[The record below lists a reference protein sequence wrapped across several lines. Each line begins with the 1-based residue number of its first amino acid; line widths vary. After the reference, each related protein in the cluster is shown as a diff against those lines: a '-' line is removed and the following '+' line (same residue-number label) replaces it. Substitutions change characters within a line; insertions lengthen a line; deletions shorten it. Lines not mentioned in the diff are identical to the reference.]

1 MSERNA
7 VEKALFAAL
16 ERERLVNLHR
26 NPVRAE
32 YDIPNRVLTLEGEM
46 DNIAA
51 KRRAYECAS
60 RIANVDGVIDC
71 LRVRP
76 AEPRGD
82 GAIRASVTQALLAE
96 PALRDYALHVYHKG
110 IMETLRAVPGSRDV
124 VGVSVDSGVVELT
137 GHVGSLSHKRLVGA
151 LAWWTPGCR
160 DVLNELQVNPPE
172 QDGDDEL
179 VDALRLVLEKDPLVL
194 HADDI
199 GIAVR
204 NGVVAMSGVV
214 ATEEERRMAEFDAWY
229 LVGVSDVQNGM
240 EVRRTT
246 GRG

>member
-16 ERERLVNLHR
+16 ERERVVNLHR
-26 NPVRAE
+26 NAVHAE
-32 YDIPNRVLTLEGEM
+32 YDIANRVLTLEGEM

-60 RIANVDGVIDC
+60 RIANVDGVIDR

-82 GAIRASVTQALLAE
+82 GAVRASITQSLLSE
-96 PALRDYALHVYHKG
+96 PALRDHALHVYHKG
-110 IMETLRAVPGSRDV
+110 IMEIVRAVPGSRDV
-124 VGVSVDSGVVELT
+124 IGVTIEDGVVELV
-137 GHVGSLSHKRLVGA
+137 GHVGSLSHKRLAGA

-179 VDALRLVLEKDPLVL
+179 ADAMRLVLEKDPLVV

-199 GIAVR
+199 GVAVR
-204 NGVVAMSGVV
+204 NGVVTLSGVV

-229 LVGVSDVQNGM
+229 LVGVCDVRNGM
-240 EVRRTT
+240 EVRRTA
-246 GRG
+246 GRF

>member
-7 VEKALFAAL
+7 VEKVLFAAL
-16 ERERLVNLHR
+16 ERERLVNLHHNR
-26 NPVRAE
+26 VRAE
-32 YDIPNRVLTLEGEM
+32 YDIANRVLTLEGEM
-46 DNIAA
+46 DNIVA

-60 RIANVDGVIDC
+60 RIAEVDGVIDR

-82 GAIRASVTQALLAE
+82 GAIRASITQSLLAE

-110 IMETLRAVPGSRDV
+110 IMETLRVVPGSRDV
-124 VGVSVDSGVVELT
+124 VGVGIDDGVVELT

-172 QDGDDEL
+172 QDSDGEL
-179 VDALRLVLEKDPLVL
+179 ADALRLVLEKDPLVL

-199 GIAVR
+199 GAVVR
-204 NGVVAMSGVV
+204 NGVVTLSGVV
-214 ATEEERRMAEFDAWY
+214 TTEEERRMAEFDAWY